1 LRENRI
7 RRDRSMANKTLA
19 EEIEE
24 YVRSRGPGKV
34 GFADISGTKEALAK
48 EWPVAVSILLPL
60 AVAPLRE
67 ISMGPT
73 KNYRDEYVRANGI
86 LAALG
91 EGVRDLVK
99 QRGYR
104 AYLVGPTTENWDKK
118 TLSAEF
124 PHKTA
129 ATRGGL
135 GWIGK
140 CALLVT
146 GKYGSGLRMCTV
158 LTDAPLPVNNPVE
171 RSFCGECTECLSAC
185 PVSAPTGREWSPA
198 LFREDI
204 INIAACHD
212 QAKAFSDAAD
222 LGHTICGI
230 CMVACPWTKA
240 YMNRTQG

>member
-1 LRENRI
+1 
-7 RRDRSMANKTLA
+7 MANKTLA

-34 GFADISGTKEALAK
+34 GFADISGTEEALAK
-48 EWPVAVSILLPL
+48 EWPVAISILLPL

-73 KNYRDEYVRANGI
+73 KNYRDEYVRANGV

-91 EGVRDLVK
+91 EGVRDLMK

-104 AYLVGPTTENWDKK
+104 AYLVGPTTENWDKR

-129 ATRGGL
+129 ATRAGL

-146 GKYGSGLRMCTV
+146 RKYGSGLRMCTV
-158 LTDAPLPVNNPVE
+158 LTDAPLPVNNPA
-171 RSFCGECTECLSAC
+171 ECLSAC